1 MKIGI
6 IEILDRGPMHTIYAK
21 AMRVNLASIMPQ
33 VLAVWC
39 EEAGHEVFP
48 AYYNGYENMMGELP
62 KDLDMVFIGAFTQS
76 ALVAYAL
83 SRIFQ
88 KQGAVTVLGGPHARC
103 YPEDAKLYFDYVC
116 GFTSKELFFDLLKD
130 HRANRPEGVYLEAA
144 GQPKQLPGV
153 KQRWKFIKPL
163 LDMAPYLKIIPMI
176 SSMGCPYRCD
186 FCIDADVPFQPVDYD
201 CLKEDLKF
209 LQTQVR
215 RPIVAWHDPNFGIR
229 FDEIMSIIEEA
240 SPKGRIRYI
249 AESSLS
255 LLTEEN
261 VKRLKKNK
269 FMGLIPGVESWN
281 EKSGKIKAGNS
292 TGAARVEKVAEQL
305 NMIFRY
311 IPYIQ
316 ANFVLGLDCDS
327 GDEPFELSKKF
338 LDLSPATFPGFSLLT
353 AFGQAAPLN
362 SIYKK
367 EGRIVDFPFHFLD
380 NTFAMNVRPKHYSWP
395 EFYDHLISL
404 QQYAFSK
411 SLVRRRFFANRRL
424 VPRVLNLLKAKSF
437 EGEGKV
443 RYFSRVRAALDNDIT
458 FRKFFEQETREV
470 PEFFTL
476 RLKRDLGPLYSVIED
491 SLLPKRFG

>member
-6 IEILDRGPMHTIYAK
+6 IEILDRGPIHTVYAK
-21 AMRVNLASIMPQ
+21 AMRANLASIMPQ

-39 EEAGHEVFP
+39 EEAGHEVLLT
-48 AYYNGYENMMGELP
+48 YYNGYQNMMEELP
-62 KDLDMVFIGAFTQS
+62 KNLDMVFIGAFTQS

-83 SRIFQ
+83 SRVFQ

-103 YPEDAKLYFDYVC
+103 YPEDAKLHFDYVC
-116 GFTSKELFFDLLKD
+116 GFTTKELLFDLLKD
-130 HRANRPEGVYLEAA
+130 HRANRPEGVYLAA
-144 GQPKQLPGV
+144 SGQPKQLPGV

-176 SSMGCPYRCD
+176 GSMGCPYRCD
-186 FCIDADVPFQPVDYD
+186 FCIDADVPYQPVDYD
-201 CLKEDLKF
+201 RLKEDLIF

-269 FMGLIPGVESWN
+269 FVALVPGVESWN

-292 TGAARVEKVAEQL
+292 TGTERVEKVADQL

-362 SIYKK
+362 TVYKE

-380 NTFAMNVRPKHYSWP
+380 NTFAMNVRPRHYSWT

-404 QQYAFSK
+404 QQHAFSK
-411 SLVRRRFFANRRL
+411 SLVRRRFVANRRL
-424 VPRVLNLLKAKSF
+424 VPRVLNLFKAKSF
-437 EGEGKV
+437 EGQGKV
-443 RYFSRVRAALDNDIT
+443 RYFGRVRAALDNDIT